1 MTKAIPR
8 AITQSSEDFS
18 SHPISFHTCLL
29 RLLAFSHWLHFLL
42 DDLFRL
48 LDVIQFLFTLF
59 AFLAVLFHMC
69 LLRLLDVVEL
79 LFTLVAFITKGK
91 HEMELVRLTA
101 LAKALGL
108 VHPEIEK

>member
-1 MTKAIPR
+1 
-8 AITQSSEDFS
+8 
-18 SHPISFHTCLL
+18 
-29 RLLAFSHWLHFLL
+29 
-42 DDLFRL
+42 L

-91 HEMELVRLTA
+91 HYMELVRLTA

-108 VHPEIEK
+108 VHPVAKDGRGWNPQILSPRGKP

>member
-1 MTKAIPR
+1 MTKVMKSDNKAPKTFIHYPL
-8 AITQSSEDFS
+8 
-18 SHPISFHTCLL
+18 SFHTCLL

-48 LDVIQFLFTLF
+48 LDVIQFPFTLF

-91 HEMELVRLTA
+91 HDMELVRLTA

-108 VHPEIEK
+108 VHPEIDE